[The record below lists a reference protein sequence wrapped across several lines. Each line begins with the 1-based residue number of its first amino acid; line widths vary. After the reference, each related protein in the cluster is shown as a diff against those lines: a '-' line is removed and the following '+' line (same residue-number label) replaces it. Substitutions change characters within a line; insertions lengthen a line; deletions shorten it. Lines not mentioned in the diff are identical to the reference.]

1 MTAWLTGITLAAYLL
16 GGLRQICY
24 QRNGAR
30 YRRLISLVAVAII
43 AACLCGAVEI
53 LFYRHHP
60 SPSQTVLAVVV
71 CLLSVRSHG
80 NLAHLLRGKNE
91 A

>member
-16 GGLRQICY
+16 GGLRLICY

-30 YRRLISLVAVAII
+30 YRRLISLVATAIV

-53 LFYRHHP
+53 LFYHQQP
-60 SPSQTVLAVVV
+60 SPSQTVLAVVI
-71 CLLSVRSHG
+71 CLLCVRSRG
-80 NLAHLLRGKNE
+80 NLAHLFRGKNE
-91 A
+91 N